1 MEEDL
6 LEEEAEDGE
15 EVATAT
21 AVNKQTNTATP
32 MATVLTLVVN
42 VRHQQKAT
50 RSMQPLQT

>member
-21 AVNKQTNTATP
+21 AVNEQTNTATP